1 MTTEREVILLEEI
14 APRVLHIRGHNV
26 ILDMDLARM
35 YGTTTKALNQA
46 VKRNAG
52 RFPAEFMFRLTNGEK
67 QEVVTNCDH
76 LQRLKFSPTL
86 PYAFTEHGAI
96 MAASVLNTPRA
107 VEVSVIVVRTF
118 IKLREMLASH
128 KDLAG
133 KLNALE
139 RKYDAQFKV
148 VFDAIRQ
155 LMAPPPEPKGRGKIG
170 FARRGDE

>member
-1 MTTEREVILLEEI
+1 
-14 APRVLHIRGHNV
+14 
-26 ILDMDLARM
+26 M

-52 RFPAEFMFRLTNGEK
+52 RFPAEFMFRLTNEEK

-76 LQRLKFSPTL
+76 LQRLKFSPAL

-96 MAASVLNTPRA
+96 MAASILNTPRA

-155 LMAPPPEPKGRGKIG
+155 LMAPPEPKGRGEIG
-170 FARRGDE
+170 FARRPDE